1 MFRILGVPIDTA
13 LKSKT
18 VSNVMSMVNSE
29 DDYSGSGDDD
39 DDMVEEEEEEDE
51 SSSLTSKLLDLK
63 S

>member
-1 MFRILGVPIDTA
+1 MLGVPIDTV

-18 VSNVMSMVNSE
+18 ASNVISMVNSE
-29 DDYSGSGDDD
+29 DDYSGSEDD

>member
-1 MFRILGVPIDTA
+1 MLGIPIDTA

-18 VSNVMSMVNSE
+18 ASNVMSMVNSE
-29 DDYSGSGDDD
+29 DDYSGSEDD